1 MITYY
6 KNRAGLTVLCQSS
19 TDTDYSCVITY
30 TETSRRRRRAVSAVP
45 QALLTSVHESLNA
58 TLQDNV
64 NEVSLNIASYSNRL
78 PDVTSAEL
86 QQIQGEINNNNID
99 TTDLIDNTK
108 NVIVLNLQAPPT
120 SLAPPTSAPPATSAP
135 PTTPLRST
143 IEDKVVN
150 TVNET

>member
-6 KNRAGLTVLCQSS
+6 KNRVNLVVLCQSS
-19 TDTDYSCVITY
+19 SDTDYSCLITY
-30 TETSRRRRRAVSAVP
+30 TETTRRRRRAVRAVP
-45 QALLTSVHESLNA
+45 QALLNSVQESLNA

-64 NEVSLNIASYSNRL
+64 NEVSLDIASYNNRL

-86 QQIQGEINNNNID
+86 QQIQGEINSNKIN

-120 SLAPPTSAPPATSAP
+120 TATPTSAPSTTTGP
-135 PTTPLRST
+135 PTTPLPST
-143 IEDKVVN
+143 TEDKVLN

>member
-6 KNRAGLTVLCQSS
+6 KNRANLVVLCQSS
-19 TDTDYSCVITY
+19 SDTDYSCVITY

-64 NEVSLNIASYSNRL
+64 NEVSLNIASYNNRL

-86 QQIQGEINNNNID
+86 QQIQGEITSNNIN

-108 NVIVLNLQAPPT
+108 NVIVLDLQAPPT
-120 SLAPPTSAPPATSAP
+120 TAKPTSAP
-135 PTTPLRST
+135 PTTTAPPTTPLPST
-143 IEDKVVN
+143 AEDKVVN

>member
-19 TDTDYSCVITY
+19 SDTDYSCLITY
-30 TETSRRRRRAVSAVP
+30 TETARRRRRAVSTVP
-45 QALLTSVHESLNA
+45 QPLLIRVQESLNA

-64 NEVSLNIASYSNRL
+64 NEVSLDIASYNNRL
-78 PDVTSAEL
+78 PDVTNAEL
-86 QQIQGEINNNNID
+86 QQIQGEINSNKIN

-120 SLAPPTSAPPATSAP
+120 SLAPPTSAPPTTAAP

-143 IEDKVVN
+143 TEDKVVN